1 MLITHTSSLL
11 NKSLD
16 AVASLDLRDLVVTG
30 NTSHHHDLL
39 ESILAVLLGVVERLL
54 GCRRGGGL
62 HCLLQVL
69 LRVAIGVEVQQV
81 ILKFGVRTEL

>member
-11 NKSLD
+11 DKSLD
-16 AVASLDLRDLVVTG
+16 AVASLDLRYLVVTG
-30 NTSHHHDLL
+30 NTPHHHDLL
-39 ESILAVLLGVVERLL
+39 ESILAGVVERLL

-69 LRVAIGVEVQQV
+69 LRVAIRVEVQQV

>member
-11 NKSLD
+11 LD
-16 AVASLDLRDLVVTG
+16 AVASLDLRDLVIAG
-30 NTSHHHDLL
+30 NTPHHHDLL
-39 ESILAVLLGVVERLL
+39 EPILAGVVERLL
-54 GCRRGGGL
+54 GYRRGGRL

>member
-11 NKSLD
+11 LD

-30 NTSHHHDLL
+30 NTPHHHDLL
-39 ESILAVLLGVVERLL
+39 ESILAVLLGMVERLL
-54 GCRRGGGL
+54 GRGL

>member
-1 MLITHTSSLL
+1 
-11 NKSLD
+11 
-16 AVASLDLRDLVVTG
+16 
-30 NTSHHHDLL
+30 
-39 ESILAVLLGVVERLL
+39 VVERLL
-54 GCRRGGGL
+54 GCRRL

>member
-1 MLITHTSSLL
+1 
-11 NKSLD
+11 
-16 AVASLDLRDLVVTG
+16 
-30 NTSHHHDLL
+30 
-39 ESILAVLLGVVERLL
+39 VLLGVVERLL
-54 GCRRGGGL
+54 GYRRGGRL

>member
-16 AVASLDLRDLVVTG
+16 AVASLDLRDLVITG
-30 NTSHHHDLL
+30 DTPHHHDLL

-54 GCRRGGGL
+54 G
-62 HCLLQVL
+62 
-69 LRVAIGVEVQQV
+69 
-81 ILKFGVRTEL
+81 